1 MRCKGWI
8 SSKSLYMSILLLDGS
23 SSIFSRVAAPS
34 YIAQPDQA
42 HSLAPFKCNMQRRQL
57 RSSTFP
63 LYQAVSQSRRLTWTS
78 FNIVLSSHSAWAT
91 PSIPHVHL
99 CPHHGQLRDEH
110 DTRLVGLHFEAAQ
123 TSTLQDDYRNRV

>member
-1 MRCKGWI
+1 MRCKGRI
-8 SSKSLYMSILLLDGS
+8 SSKSLYMLILLLDGS

-42 HSLAPFKCNMQRRQL
+42 HSLAPFK
-57 RSSTFP
+57 F
-63 LYQAVSQSRRLTWTS
+63 
-78 FNIVLSSHSAWAT
+78 LSSHSAWAT

-99 CPHHGQLRDEH
+99 YEH